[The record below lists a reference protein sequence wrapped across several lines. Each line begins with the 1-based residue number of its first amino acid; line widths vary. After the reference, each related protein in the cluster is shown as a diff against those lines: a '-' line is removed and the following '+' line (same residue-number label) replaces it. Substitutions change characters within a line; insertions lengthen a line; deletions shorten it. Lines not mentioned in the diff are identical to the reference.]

1 MKSQLWLDF
10 LSAGTGTGSLL
21 GAASPQC
28 AAGVRSELRGPGG
41 GGGGPQPC
49 LRGRARNSLPRE
61 HRWEVM
67 APGEMAVIQTAVF
80 ILIAGCN
87 SALNSKGQSHVGD
100 FPM

>member
-10 LSAGTGTGSLL
+10 LSAGTGTGSPL

-28 AAGVRSELRGPGG
+28 AAGTRSEL
-41 GGGGPQPC
+41 GGPQPC
-49 LRGRARNSLPRE
+49 LRGCARNSLPRE

-67 APGEMAVIQTAVF
+67 APGEMAVIQTAGF

>member
-1 MKSQLWLDF
+1 M
-10 LSAGTGTGSLL
+10 
-21 GAASPQC
+21 
-28 AAGVRSELRGPGG
+28 GG
-41 GGGGPQPC
+41 GKYQRLNHKS
-49 LRGRARNSLPRE
+49 LRMPEEDGAFDVHHPYSQMRNQT